1 MYDCLDDMLVLEL
14 LTDGQKESDGNS
26 TCDSEIHAMLGSHWS
41 LRRQTVGEGIRAE
54 QRVGHR

>member
-26 TCDSEIHAMLGSHWS
+26 TCDSEINILRSHWS
-41 LRRQTVGEGIRAE
+41 LQQANCGVGTTAE